1 MFFLVPSCPPP
12 PLSAG
17 AGLGDPT
24 ALLWHRT
31 RFLSC
36 WAVFGVVLA
45 HFVLPTPPPLGAGGD
60 LGILATPTVAKN
72 SVTSCFLF
80 FSGIYDGSRILHPH
94 PAANGEF
101 GNRAQCVGEG

>member
-80 FSGIYDGSRILHPH
+80 FSGIYDGLSLIHI
-94 PAANGEF
+94 
-101 GNRAQCVGEG
+101 